1 MRKEQARLIVR
12 FLNFLIDSIIFG
24 ILSYIVVSLLV
35 RYHSALQVYNIG
47 FLRFTAFLI
56 YFLYYFICESVFS
69 ATPGKLITK
78 SRLVENKTFLRP
90 SVLKIFVRTLCRFI
104 PLEAF
109 SIFFTSN
116 NLVWH
121 DILSK
126 TIVIIKK

>member
-1 MRKEQARLIVR
+1 MRTEQARLIVR
-12 FLNFLIDSIIFG
+12 FLNFLIDSVIFG
-24 ILSYIVVSLLV
+24 ILSFIVVSLLV

-90 SVLKIFVRTLCRFI
+90 SILKIFVRTLCRFI

>member
-47 FLRFTAFLI
+47 LLRFTAFLI
-56 YFLYYFICESVFS
+56 YFLYYFIFETVFS

-78 SRLVENKTFLRP
+78 SKLVEKNTFLKP
-90 SVLKIFVRTLCRFI
+90 SIPKVFVRTMCRFI

-109 SIFFTSN
+109 SIFFTGN

-121 DILSK
+121 DLLSK
-126 TIVIIKK
+126 TIVINKT